1 MFVPDLLHE
10 FELGV
15 WKAVFI
21 HLMRILY
28 AAGGDAIQTLNEQY
42 VSMRHTISSDLHSTR
57 YCQVPTFGRDMIRK
71 FSNNMSGMKN
81 LTGRDF
87 EDLLQV
93 CTVM

>member
-57 YCQVPTFGRDMIRK
+57 YRQVPTFGRDTIRK
-71 FSNNMSGMKN
+71 FSNNASGMKN
-81 LTGRDF
+81 LAGRDF

-93 CTVM
+93 CTVI